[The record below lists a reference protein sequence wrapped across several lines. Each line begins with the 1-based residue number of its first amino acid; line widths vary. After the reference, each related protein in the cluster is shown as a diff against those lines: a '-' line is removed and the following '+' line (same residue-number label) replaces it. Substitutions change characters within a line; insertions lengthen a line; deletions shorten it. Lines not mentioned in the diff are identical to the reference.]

1 MMFVIKDMETNK
13 YLTVDGRWEVTDK
26 NASVMSGEAAN
37 REIDYLRRVYS
48 ISAKMEVTH
57 KPRY

>member
-1 MMFVIKDMETNK
+1 METNK